1 MEDDDW
7 TDDDDE
13 HEYRPYSLDDDPDP
27 WEEYFR
33 VYGLD
38 RPLGSE
44 GFWKGDY
51 GGGGVR
57 VGRPVGAR

>member
-7 TDDDDE
+7 TDNDDE

-44 GFWKGDY
+44 AGPHTMLLLYFKCL
-51 GGGGVR
+51 
-57 VGRPVGAR
+57 